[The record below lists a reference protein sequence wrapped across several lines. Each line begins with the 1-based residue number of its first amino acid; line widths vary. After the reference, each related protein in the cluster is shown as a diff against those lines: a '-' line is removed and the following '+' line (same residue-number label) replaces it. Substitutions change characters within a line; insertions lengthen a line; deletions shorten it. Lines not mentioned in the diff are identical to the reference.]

1 MEHFIGSSM
10 HVWIGWCLSEVMEAD
25 GPFPSVVTYGS
36 AVAAL
41 RRGGHWQHALQLL
54 ERAQDQKVGAFWEI
68 EVLTV
73 LAFSISFHTRNIRQ
87 GKTGVSWWLL
97 CGYLLGCLYSWMNE
111 GVMILNATCWCTM
124 GSNHKAFSNLRSY
137 SWWTKMWLTSISSN
151 IPNWCKVSAI
161 NNIKPCDL
169 KLEIVGV
176 FSHPK

>member
-73 LAFSISFHTRNIRQ
+73 LAFPFPSTHETLGKAKLGFLDGYFAATYWGVYIAGWMKVWWYWMLHVDAQWGQITKLSAISDHTLDGQKCGWPVYLQIFP
-87 GKTGVSWWLL
+87 TGARFLPST
-97 CGYLLGCLYSWMNE
+97 
-111 GVMILNATCWCTM
+111 I
-124 GSNHKAFSNLRSY
+124 SNHV
-137 SWWTKMWLTSISSN
+137 I
-151 IPNWCKVSAI
+151 
-161 NNIKPCDL
+161 
-169 KLEIVGV
+169 
-176 FSHPK
+176 